1 MEDQLE
7 SITEGPKEITLTDG
21 RTITI
26 RPFTLGAISL
36 CKKLGLTMFTG
47 EAEDTG
53 DDADDGE
60 GALDDSMVQ
69 QLQTFFWMQSTP
81 VPELLKSVR
90 DGSWELEVE
99 EFGLFLPVHEMET
112 LMSEVNRI
120 SAMAAAVSVDVEPQ
134 GSGTD
139 NSGVPGN

>member
-1 MEDQLE
+1 
-7 SITEGPKEITLTDG
+7 
-21 RTITI
+21 
-26 RPFTLGAISL
+26 L

-47 EAEDTG
+47 EAEDTGDDG

-139 NSGVPGN
+139 NSDVPGN